1 MNISIREVTSRD
13 QLKEFVRFP
22 YDLYKGN
29 KFWVP
34 GFINDE
40 LDLLDPTKNPAHEYC
55 EVKLWLAYKDGK
67 TAGRIGGI
75 IIRKEEEITGLKI
88 GRMTRLEFI
97 DDSEV
102 VAGLIGTVENWM
114 KEKGR
119 TIIHGPLGFSNL
131 DHQGIL
137 IEGFDHLPSI
147 VSSYHMPY
155 YLAHLEALGYEKEN
169 DWVEFRL
176 TLSEIPEKAL
186 RLNEMIKER
195 YKLKV
200 KQFADKKEM
209 QKYPHLFFNLLN
221 KAFEQLPYVVPYND
235 KLIDFYAKK
244 FFNILLPKYVK
255 MIFNESDELIGFII
269 CIPSMSIA
277 FQKARGK
284 MWPFG
289 FIHILRALKKNDT
302 ADLVLTGVDP
312 HYQKMGVAAI
322 LIAEQQKT
330 LLENGIKYVETTGMF
345 ESNHVAIQTWKNYP
359 HIQHKRKRC
368 FVKQIS
374 EDLQPE

>member
-1 MNISIREVTSRD
+1 MSIEIRGVTSQN

-22 YDLYKGN
+22 YKLYKDN
-29 KFWVP
+29 EYWVP

-40 LDLLDPTKNPAHEYC
+40 LDILSPTKNPAFEYC
-55 EVKLWLAYKDGK
+55 EVKLWLAYKDAK
-67 TAGRIGGI
+67 VAGRIGAI
-75 IIRKEEEITGLKI
+75 IIKKEEEITGVPV
-88 GRMTRLEFI
+88 GRITRLEFI
-97 DDSEV
+97 DDREV
-102 VAGLIGTVENWM
+102 VSALLQTAEEWLR
-114 KEKGR
+114 EKGM
-119 TIIHGPLGFSNL
+119 TAVHGPLGFSNL

-155 YLAHLEALGYEKEN
+155 YKDHIEAHGYEKEN
-169 DWVEFRL
+169 DWLEFRL
-176 TLSEIPEKAL
+176 TIDDIPEKAL
-186 RLNEMIKER
+186 RLNEMIKKR
-195 YKLKV
+195 YKLQV
-200 KQFADKKEM
+200 REFADKKEL
-209 QKYPHLFFNLLN
+209 QKYPHMFFNLLN

-235 KLIDFYAKK
+235 KMIDFYSKK

-255 MIFNESDELIGFII
+255 MVFNESEELIGFII
-269 CIPSMSIA
+269 CIPSMSKA
-277 FQKARGK
+277 FQKAGGK

-289 FIHILRALKKNDT
+289 FIHILKALKKNDT

-322 LIAEQQKT
+322 LITEQQKT

-345 ESNHVAIQTWKNYP
+345 ETNHVAIQTWKSYP

-368 FVKQIS
+368 WMKELS
-374 EDLQPE
+374 

>member
-1 MNISIREVTSRD
+1 MSIEIREVTSRN

-22 YDLYKGN
+22 FKLYKDN

-34 GFINDE
+34 GFIKDE
-40 LDLLDPTKNPAHEYC
+40 MELLTPEKNPSYHHC
-55 EVKLWLAYKDGK
+55 KVKLWLAYDNGK
-67 TAGRIGGI
+67 IAGRIGGI
-75 IIRKEEEITGLKI
+75 IIEKEAELTGTKI
-88 GRMTRLEFI
+88 GRFSRLEFI
-97 DDSEV
+97 DDREV
-102 VAGLIGTVENWM
+102 AATLLGAAEGWM
-114 KEKGR
+114 KELGITKV
-119 TIIHGPLGFSNL
+119 HGPLGFSNL

-155 YLAHLEALGYEKEN
+155 YLKHLESLGYEKEN

-176 TLSEIPEKAL
+176 TIGEIPEKAL
-186 RLNEMIKER
+186 RLNEMIKAR

-200 KQFADKKEM
+200 RQFETSKEM
-209 QKYPHLFFNLLN
+209 KQNPHQFFNLLN
-221 KAFEQLPYVVPYND
+221 KAFEQLPYVLPYND
-235 KLIDFYAKK
+235 EMIDFYADK

-255 MIFNESDELIGFII
+255 MIFNESDEMIGFII
-269 CIPSMSIA
+269 CIPSMSVA
-277 FQKARGK
+277 FQKAKGR

-289 FIHILRALKKNDT
+289 FIHILKALKKNDT

-312 HYQKMGVAAI
+312 HYQKIGVAAI
-322 LIAEQQKT
+322 LITEQQKT
-330 LLENGIKYVETTGMF
+330 LLANGIKYVETTGMF

-368 FVKQIS
+368 FVKQIV
-374 EDLQPE
+374 

>member
-1 MNISIREVTSRD
+1 MSIDIREVTSQN
-13 QLKEFVRFP
+13 QLKEFVNFP
-22 YDLYKGN
+22 YRLYKEN
-29 KFWVP
+29 EFWVP
-34 GFINDE
+34 GFRKDE
-40 LDLLDPTKNPAHEYC
+40 LDLLDPEKNPAYEYC
-55 EVKLWLAYKDGK
+55 EVNLWLVYKDGK
-67 TAGRIGGI
+67 VAGRIGAI
-75 IIRKEEEITGLKI
+75 IIQKEEELTGRKI
-88 GRMTRLEFI
+88 GRISRLEFI
-97 DDSEV
+97 DDRNVVTALINTAESWLKERGITEV
-102 VAGLIGTVENWM
+102 
-114 KEKGR
+114 
-119 TIIHGPLGFSNL
+119 HGPLGFTNI

-155 YLAHLEALGYEKEN
+155 YKDHIESLGYEKEN

-176 TLSEIPEKAL
+176 TIDEIPEKAL
-186 RLNEMIKER
+186 RLNEMIKKR

-200 KQFADKKEM
+200 KQFDSKKEM
-209 QKYPHLFFNLLN
+209 QKYPHIFFNLLN

-235 KLIDFYAKK
+235 KMINFYAKK

-255 MIFNESDELIGFII
+255 MVFNEKEELIGFII
-269 CIPSMSIA
+269 CIPSMSKA
-277 FQKARGK
+277 FQKAKGK

-289 FIHILRALKKNDT
+289 FIHILKALKKNDT

-322 LIAEQQKT
+322 LITEQQKT

-345 ESNHVAIQTWKNYP
+345 ESNHVAIQTWKSYP

-368 FVKQIS
+368 WVKQ
-374 EDLQPE
+374 LT